1 MVQKWIVQRNS
12 SILFWRFHVYAATP
26 LSIVELFL
34 QRKLDTLFKLKTD
47 TQQSTPDKDKGGG
60 DINVSEEISER
71 PSSVA
76 SASAISK
83 HGSSYIN

>member
-1 MVQKWIVQRNS
+1 MVQKWLVQRNS
-12 SILFWRFHVYAATP
+12 PILFWRFHVYAATP

-76 SASAISK
+76 SANAISK
-83 HGSSYIN
+83 HGPSYIN